1 MSTISEMGI
10 PKKEGV
16 EREKVDSRQ
25 PSNNA
30 LKIMRGYMSDE
41 KDTISTEKQA
51 DNHLMKQKWDIS
63 EILSSCGIPRH
74 IKGFEYLRSAILSFF
89 DDEEF
94 GRYEF
99 SSISMTKDLY
109 PMVAKKYQTTSS
121 RVERAIRHAI
131 EVAWDR
137 GNEEFLNE
145 LFGYS
150 IDPRRGKPTNSEFVA
165 LIVDMLRNEK
175 DSMFN

>member
-10 PKKEGV
+10 PKKVEV

-30 LKIMRGYMSDE
+30 LKIMQDYMSDE
-41 KDTISTEKQA
+41 KDKISTEKQE
-51 DNHLMKQKWDIS
+51 DNNLMKQKWDIT

-89 DDEEF
+89 DEKEF

-99 SSISMTKDLY
+99 LSISMTKDLY
-109 PMVAKKYQTTSS
+109 PMIAKKYQTTSS

-137 GNEEFLNE
+137 GDTELLNQ

-165 LIVDMLRNEK
+165 LIVDMLRHEK
-175 DSMFN
+175 REYV